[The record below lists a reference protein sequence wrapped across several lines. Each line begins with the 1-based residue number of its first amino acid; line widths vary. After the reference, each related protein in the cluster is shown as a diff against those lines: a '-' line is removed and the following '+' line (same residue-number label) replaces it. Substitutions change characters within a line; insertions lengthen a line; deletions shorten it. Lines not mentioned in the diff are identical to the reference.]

1 MIRDLVKE
9 NILTIEPFD
18 ENLLQ
23 LTQYPLT
30 AREIIFWKEGS
41 DETGKHD
48 LIRSGK
54 DYIFA
59 PREYALV
66 VVREKIILP
75 DGMVGR
81 FIPMSGLIEKGFSIT
96 AGKLDPHYGVGG
108 EEIRFGLSNLRG
120 RENRYDRSSPLAYI
134 EFFDLRGLRSNRVS
148 MTGYDELI
156 RYMRRS
162 EKKIREI
169 GSAGRRKRK

>member
-1 MIRDLVKE
+1 M
-9 NILTIEPFD
+9 
-18 ENLLQ
+18 
-23 LTQYPLT
+23 TQYPLT
-30 AREIIFWKEGS
+30 AKEIIFWKEET

-48 LIRSGK
+48 LSRSGK
-54 DYIFA
+54 DYIFSA
-59 PREYALV
+59 REYALA

-75 DGMVGR
+75 DGLVGR

-96 AGKLDPHYGVGG
+96 AGKLDPHYGRGG

-120 RENRYDRSSPLAYI
+120 AANRYDRSSPLAYI
-134 EFFDLRGLRSNRVS
+134 EFFDLRGLKSSKVM

-162 EKKIREI
+162 DDKIRNL
-169 GSAGRRKRK
+169 